1 LLLISQ
7 ELNLDDKMVTFNFNT
22 LTISDDE
29 MNIAADI
36 LGIYVKNQKALNHSI
51 NDGLNASCLK
61 LLQNE
66 LALNSLELSQLLN
79 VSIRTLSRRKSS
91 GKLNKN
97 ESQRIFLLT
106 IMIVIANKVL
116 GDHGSALRWLKSPKK
131 ALNGISPLEHAKSD
145 QKIEQLINML
155 HQIEHGIFL

>member
-1 LLLISQ
+1 
-7 ELNLDDKMVTFNFNT
+7 MTFNFNA
-22 LTISDDE
+22 LAISDDE
-29 MNIAADI
+29 LNTASDI

-79 VSIRTLSRRKSS
+79 ISIRTLSRRKSS

-97 ESQRIFLLT
+97 ESQSVFLLA

-116 GDHGSALRWLKSPKK
+116 ADHGSALRWLKSPKK
-131 ALNGISPLEHAKSD
+131 ALNGISPLEHANSD
-145 QKIEQLINML
+145 QKIEKLINIL
-155 HQIEHGIFL
+155 HQIEHGVFL